1 MPEIKNT
8 FVKGKMNKD
17 LDERLIE
24 KGTYREAQNI
34 AISESSDSDTG
45 ASETITGNIKKGTD
59 PFQAG
64 EGDDGLGKVDD
75 IKNKRIFYFVTNF
88 GVWSLGSY
96 GYSLNGLILCYM
108 LALPFLGYSLV
119 STLI

>member
-45 ASETITGNIKKGTD
+45 AIETIKGNIKKGTD

-64 EGDDGLGKVDD
+64 EGYDVIGKLM
-75 IKNKRIFYFVTNF
+75 ILKKKGYF
-88 GVWSLGSY
+88 
-96 GYSLNGLILCYM
+96 ILLQTL
-108 LALPFLGYSLV
+108 LAKIMKILEQ
-119 STLI
+119 